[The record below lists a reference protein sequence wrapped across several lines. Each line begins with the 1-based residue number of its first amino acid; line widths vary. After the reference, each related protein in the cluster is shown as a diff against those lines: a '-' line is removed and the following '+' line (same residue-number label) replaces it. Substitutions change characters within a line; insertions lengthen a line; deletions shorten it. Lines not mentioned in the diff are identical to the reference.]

1 MHTTINKVRK
11 VNRVK
16 KFLKSI
22 NNFKVF
28 KILEI
33 VKLTFEPITENE
45 LVSFRLDTAPGCA

>member
-16 KFLKSI
+16 NFLKSI